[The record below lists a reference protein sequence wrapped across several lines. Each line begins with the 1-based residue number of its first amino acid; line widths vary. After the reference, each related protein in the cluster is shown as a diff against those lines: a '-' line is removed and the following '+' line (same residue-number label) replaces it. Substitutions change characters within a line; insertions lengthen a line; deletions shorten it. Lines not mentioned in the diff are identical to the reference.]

1 LTVAPLDWNAM
12 SQVDGTI
19 NGRSLGGVIFV
30 LFIVLGAVVISS
42 DRGVSRIMQDIGD
55 FISRFFV

>member
-1 LTVAPLDWNAM
+1 M

-19 NGRSLGGVIFV
+19 SGRSLGGIIFM
-30 LFIVLGAVVISS
+30 LFIVLAVVVMSS
-42 DRGVSRIMQDIGD
+42 DRGISRILQDFGD

>member
-1 LTVAPLDWNAM
+1 M

-19 NGRSLGGVIFV
+19 SGRSLGGIIFI
-30 LFIVLGAVVISS
+30 LFIALAVVLISS
-42 DRGVSRIMQDIGD
+42 DRGISRVMQDIGD

>member
-1 LTVAPLDWNAM
+1 M

-19 NGRSLGGVIFV
+19 SGRSLGGIIFL
-30 LFIVLGAVVISS
+30 LFIVLAVVLVSS
-42 DRGVSRIMQDIGD
+42 DRGVSRVMQDIGD